1 MGHSLTRAFD
11 WWAHEISGTVALQ
24 VGEDRITYAEFGRW
38 VARVAVDL
46 QARGVKPGDR
56 VAMLGA
62 NSAELC
68 ATMFGAI
75 RAGAIAV
82 PLSTRATAH
91 EVLESI
97 ADLGPSILF
106 CDQERAAKLSGAP
119 LPVTGLEEIA
129 RLRHGGDGA
138 AVLPDLPHP
147 DPAAAAVII
156 STSGSTARPKGVM
169 LSHRGIVAYVAELAV
184 TEPGCGLG
192 AGALVLA
199 PLSTSAGF
207 VQTVQYLML
216 GATVHLEAAFDA
228 QRTLD
233 ILHRHRI
240 VALMGVPVFFE
251 RIAACPGFAEADL
264 SHLRLAMVGGARVSA
279 TLLQTWLDKGVVLRQ
294 LYGQTE
300 AGGGATVATRA
311 LAVVSP
317 EKCGR
322 GGMFTEI
329 ATIDGEG
336 RRCPAGTPGEII
348 IRGPTLMLGY
358 WNNPDATAQ
367 VLRDG
372 WLHTGD
378 WGVLDEQGNLTFL
391 DRLKDIIISGGLN
404 ISAAEVE
411 RAVSEF
417 NGVEEVAV
425 IAAPDDRFGETPL
438 AILYSAVP
446 VDIKALIGHC
456 NDRLADYKVP
466 RYVVVESE
474 PLPRLPTGKLS
485 KVALRDRY
493 RDATG
498 TLPRVR

>member
-1 MGHSLTRAFD
+1 MGHSLTRAID
-11 WWAHEISGTVALQ
+11 WWAREIPGTVALQ
-24 VGEDRITYAEFGRW
+24 VGADRVTYAAFGRW
-38 VARVAVDL
+38 VARIAADL
-46 QARGVKPGDR
+46 RARGVKPGDR
-56 VAMLGA
+56 VGTVGA
-62 NSAELC
+62 NSAEHC
-68 ATMFGAI
+68 AALFGTI

-82 PLSTRATAH
+82 PLSIRATAR
-91 EVLESI
+91 ELQESI
-97 ADLGPSILF
+97 ADLGPTILI
-106 CDQERAAKLSGAP
+106 CDQERAAKLADVPASVIELDAIAQLRIEGAEP
-119 LPVTGLEEIA
+119 PS
-129 RLRHGGDGA
+129 
-138 AVLPDLPHP
+138 DLPHP
-147 DPAAAAVII
+147 EPDTAAVII

-192 AGALVLA
+192 ASALVLA

-233 ILHRHRI
+233 ILNRHRI
-240 VALMGVPVFFE
+240 AALMGVPVFFE
-251 RIAACPGFAEADL
+251 RIAACPGFADADL

-279 TLLQTWLDKGVVLRQ
+279 GLLQTWLHKGVVLRQ

-300 AGGGATVATRA
+300 AGGGATVATRD
-311 LAVVSP
+311 LAAISP

-322 GGMFTEI
+322 GGMFTQI
-329 ATIDGEG
+329 ATIDSEG
-336 RRCPAGTPGEII
+336 HHCPPGTPGEII
-348 IRGPTLMLGY
+348 IKGPSLMMGY
-358 WNNPDATAQ
+358 WNNPQATAQ

-378 WGVLDEQGNLTFL
+378 WGVLDEGGNLTFL

-417 NGVEEVAV
+417 QGVEEVAV

-438 AILYSAVP
+438 AVLYSSTP
-446 VDIKALIGHC
+446 VDVGALIRYC

-493 RDATG
+493 RDATV